1 MPKKARLKLLMNK
14 TVTNFLN
21 KLKSPKILIT
31 VGILGIALIFI
42 SSFFDGNS
50 LKKTSVAKE
59 IDTEEYRLQ
68 LEKDIKKIVTDITG
82 SRDVTVLITL
92 ESGIKYQYADIHEGT
107 SSDKTESN
115 SQITSSETKQGYITV
130 KTSSGGEEALL
141 VTAQMPEVRGVAIVC
156 DGGDNEI
163 IKEKIKNTVMAALN
177 ITSKRV
183 YIAGGNS
190 K

>member
-1 MPKKARLKLLMNK
+1 MNK
-14 TVTNFLN
+14 TVLGLLN
-21 KLKSPKILIT
+21 KLKSPKVLIIA
-31 VGILGIALIFI
+31 GILGISLIFI

-50 LKKTSVAKE
+50 VKKTSAEKQ
-59 IDTEEYRLQ
+59 INAEEYRLQ
-68 LEKDIKKIVTDITG
+68 LEEDIKKIVTNITG

-92 ESGIKYQYADIHEGT
+92 ESGIKYQYADIHEGN
-107 SSDKTESN
+107 SSDKTESD
-115 SQITSSETKQGYITV
+115 SQITSSEIKQGYITV

-141 VTAQMPEVRGVAIVC
+141 VTAEMPEVRGVAIVC

-190 K
+190 NEKR

>member
-1 MPKKARLKLLMNK
+1 MNK
-14 TVTNFLN
+14 TVLSLFN
-21 KLKSPKILIT
+21 KLKSPKFLIFA
-31 VGILGIALIFI
+31 GILGIALIFI

-50 LKKTSVAKE
+50 LKNTSSSKE
-59 IDTEEYRLQ
+59 IDVEEYRLQ
-68 LEKDIKKIVTDITG
+68 LEEDIKKIVTDITG

-92 ESGIKYQYADIHEGT
+92 ESGIKYQYADIREGN
-107 SSDKTESN
+107 SSDKTESD
-115 SQITSSETKQGYITV
+115 SQITSSEIKQGYITV

-141 VTAQMPEVRGVAIVC
+141 VTAEMPEVRGVAIVC
-156 DGGDNEI
+156 NGGDNEI

-190 K
+190 NEKR